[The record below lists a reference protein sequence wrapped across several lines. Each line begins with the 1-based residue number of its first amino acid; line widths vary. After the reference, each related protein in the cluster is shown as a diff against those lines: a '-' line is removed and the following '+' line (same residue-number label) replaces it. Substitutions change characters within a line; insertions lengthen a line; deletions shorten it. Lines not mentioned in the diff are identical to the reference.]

1 MEINNKRIHVTQ
13 EDIHN
18 GICNNPESC
27 AVALALSNELNDCSY
42 VQVDSSEEIIIS
54 FDGGGEYL
62 GGFKNGYD
70 VYINPDHESELH
82 DFIRDFDDGKKVNP
96 MSFIID
102 KIERRE
108 E

>member
-27 AVALALSNELNDCSY
+27 AIALALSNELNGCSY

-54 FDGGGEYL
+54 FEGGGEYEV
-62 GGFKNGYD
+62 FKNGYD
-70 VYINPDHESELH
+70 VYINPDHKSELH
-82 DFIRDFDDGKKVNP
+82 DFIRDFDDGKKVKP

>member
-18 GICNNPESC
+18 GICKNQESC
-27 AVALALSNELNDCSY
+27 AVALALAHEIEDSNF
-42 VQVDSSEEIIIS
+42 VQVDSSQEIIIRLN
-54 FDGGGEYL
+54 GGDKYNDEV
-62 GGFKNGYD
+62 YD
-70 VYINPDHESELH
+70 VYINPDHESKLH
-82 DFIRDFDDGKKVNP
+82 DFIRDFDDGKKVKP